1 MTPSQTYTWWHS
13 GTSVIL
19 ILSYFSDPSFPL
31 LISLKR
37 NHSRVPTHLHNTDA
51 QLFLRKLEA
60 YSIPWTM
67 G

>member
-1 MTPSQTYTWWHS
+1 M
-13 GTSVIL
+13 IL
-19 ILSYFSDPSFPL
+19 VPCPFSNPSFPL

-37 NHSRVPTHLHNTDA
+37 YHSRVCAHLHNADA

>member
-1 MTPSQTYTWWHS
+1 M
-13 GTSVIL
+13 IL
-19 ILSYFSDPSFPL
+19 VLSYFSNPSFP

>member
-1 MTPSQTYTWWHS
+1 M
-13 GTSVIL
+13 IL
-19 ILSYFSDPSFPL
+19 VFSYFSNPSFP